1 MSINNGSY
9 ADATSVS
16 ERYLAPRRIFLA
28 VDDFENNNG
37 SVNDFC

>member
-1 MSINNGSY
+1 MSISNGSY

-16 ERYLAPRRIFLA
+16 EGYLALPRTFLA